1 MKVTIVSACD
11 RNYFLGAFLL
21 AASAARYL
29 PEVPF
34 NLLQTGFGPEERN
47 LLNQFPNVRILELS
61 AENRRNVC
69 NRKHEALLT
78 ADTEYIAWFDAD
90 CMIIGNIGPLLK
102 PHNHE
107 FQIRLREPW
116 ENAWVWR
123 HHYSGSDKRGGLP
136 AAVLTRW
143 QKDVAQLE
151 LPRLS
156 TTCVTNGLV
165 IHRRHLDFIRE
176 WSDQIAKVLPD
187 GDTGVVDSSLD
198 AYFMLDESVLSSL
211 LAFSRMAPP
220 ISDFRLNRDPAAHI
234 AHFGAHPKPWKRW
247 RKHLWYCHRHVL
259 DLLGW
264 VGETGRVAPP
274 IPWSFRRSNRVPAY
288 LLTLGEEGLS
298 KLRATVKSFISA
310 R

>member
-1 MKVTIVSACD
+1 MNITIVSACD
-11 RNYFLGAFLL
+11 RNYLLGIFLL

-34 NLLQTGFGPEERN
+34 NLLQTGLGPDERR
-47 LLNQFPNVRILELS
+47 LLNQFPNVRLLELS

-90 CMIIGNIGPLLK
+90 CMIIGDIGPLLI
-102 PHNHE
+102 PRNHE
-107 FQIRLREPW
+107 FQIRLREPR

-123 HHYSGSDKRGGLP
+123 HHYSANENRGGLP
-136 AAVLTRW
+136 AGVLARW
-143 QKDVAQLE
+143 RTDVAQLE
-151 LPRLS
+151 EPRFS
-156 TTCVTNGLV
+156 TTCVSNTFV

-176 WSDQIAKVLPD
+176 WRDQIAKILPVS
-187 GDTGVVDSSLD
+187 DTGVVDSSLD

-211 LAFSRMAPP
+211 LAFSRLAPP
-220 ISDFRLNRDPAAHI
+220 VSEFRLNRDPAAHT

-247 RKHLWYCHRHVL
+247 RRHLWYCHLHVL
-259 DLLGW
+259 DLFAW
-264 VGETGRVAPP
+264 VGKTGRSTPP

-288 LLTLGEEGLS
+288 LMSLAEERLAN
-298 KLRATVKSFISA
+298 LRATVKGFVSTK
-310 R
+310 

>member
-1 MKVTIVSACD
+1 MNVTIVSACD
-11 RNYFLGAFLL
+11 RNYLWGAFLL
-21 AASAARYL
+21 AASAARFL

-34 NLLQTGFGPEERN
+34 NLLQTGFGPEERS
-47 LLNQFPNVRILELS
+47 LLNQFPKVRILELT

-78 ADTEYIAWFDAD
+78 AETEYIAWCDAD
-90 CMIIGNIGPLLK
+90 CLIIGNIGPLLI
-102 PHNHE
+102 PQNHE

-123 HHYSGSDKRGGLP
+123 HHYSASEQRGGLP

-151 LPRLS
+151 LPQFS
-156 TTCVTNGLV
+156 TTCVTNSFV

-176 WSDQIAKVLPD
+176 WRDQIAKVLPA
-187 GDTGVVDSSLD
+187 GDTGVVDSSLG

-211 LAFSRMAPP
+211 LAFSRLAPP
-220 ISDFRLNRDPAAHI
+220 ISDFRLNRNPAAHV

-264 VGETGRVAPP
+264 VAKTGRSTPP
-274 IPWSFRRSNRVPAY
+274 VPWSFRPDNRVPAY
-288 LLTLGEEGLS
+288 LMTLAEEGLTN
-298 KLRATVKSFISA
+298 LRASVKGFMSVK
-310 R
+310 